1 MSPRFDEVRRLADLE
16 KKATP
21 AKWYKA
27 EEDEGDCDEINGTI
41 QGWETGVMVY
51 DRELGVFHPTKEKW
65 RVSESEYEEVDNP
78 LTVCSPEQESDANLI
93 ANLRNAAPWLL
104 EAAACFQPGDAE
116 RIARIAKDDLLE
128 GCCSQ
133 CDADVDMM
141 HRLQKAA
148 KIMEGQE

>member
-27 EEDEGDCDEINGTI
+27 EEDEGDCDEINGTM
-41 QGWETGVMVY
+41 QGWETGVLVY

-104 EAAACFQPGDAE
+104 EVAGCFQPGDDNLMGE
-116 RIARIAKDDLLE
+116 LI
-128 GCCSQ
+128 SVM
-133 CDADVDMM
+133 DAYFGEYYRPHKAAM
-141 HRLQKAA
+141 HRLLQAA
-148 KIMEGQE
+148 KIMEGRE

>member
-1 MSPRFDEVRRLADLE
+1 MTRFEEVARLKELE
-16 KKATP
+16 KKADYPPWKYQKGKSGWTNDTV
-21 AKWYKA
+21 
-27 EEDEGDCDEINGTI
+27 EDSKKCIMWWGNIADDDAIH
-41 QGWETGVMVY
+41 
-51 DRELGVFHPTKEKW
+51 LA
-65 RVSESEYEEVDNP
+65 VD
-78 LTVCSPEQESDANLI
+78 
-93 ANLRNAAPWLL
+93 LRNAAPWLL

-148 KIMEGQE
+148 KIMEGME